1 MNKLEF
7 AQKVVEIIE
16 SKTDKE
22 IEIKSIQKNNITKL
36 GIIVKDKYK
45 SYAPTFYVDDFMDKS
60 VEIMANT
67 ILNFKCNNMN
77 EDIVSSAKNIMNDND
92 EIFKRLTMKLLNKEK
107 NINSDALSY
116 DLGNG
121 LIAQFIIV
129 LNEEMSVTIKQDFA
143 DNKGFTKEQLFK
155 IAKENLTN
163 EIDIV
168 NMAKFLSKNADI
180 GFPFPVLP
188 IYIITNKRKMYGA
201 SCVYAKGLKDILT
214 TYIGDFYLLPSSIHE
229 MIAVPKDD
237 IESYKDMV
245 QSVNSSV
252 LSDEDYLSDNIYDLI
267 SDGNLQ
273 IA

>member
-36 GIIVKDKYK
+36 GIIVKDKNK

-60 VEIMANT
+60 VEMMADT
-67 ILNFKCNNMN
+67 ILNFKCDNMN

-107 NINSDALSY
+107 NTNSDALSY

-188 IYIITNKRKMYGA
+188 IYIITNKRKIYGA

-245 QSVNSSV
+245 QSVNCSV
-252 LSDEDYLSDNIYDLI
+252 LSDEDYLSDNIYNLI